1 MGTQAIAVRAPRVRR
16 AVAARVLPAHGRSGI
31 YFTLPFLLVYAA
43 FLVWPLVLGVKMSLS
58 NDSLSGTAGGFV
70 GLRNFGEALTDAAVW
85 QSLWHTAWFTVLST
99 PPLVVL
105 GLVMALLANHLTP
118 AQWLWRLAYFAPF
131 LLPVAVVSLLWT
143 WLFQPGFGLFDG
155 LLSWL
160 GIHANIGWLTGPD
173 VAMPSIVLTT
183 LWWTVGFNFLLYLA
197 ALQTIPRDYQEAAAL
212 DGAGW
217 WQRLRHVTLPMLRRT
232 TILIVVLQ
240 LLASLKV
247 FDQIYLMTQGGPN
260 HATRPVIQYV
270 YEASFTGY
278 RTGYGTA
285 ISYIFFALILV
296 VTVAQ
301 LRLFRPR
308 EEEMTP

>member
-1 MGTQAIAVRAPRVRR
+1 MGTQAIAVRTPRVRR
-16 AVAARVLPAHGRSGI
+16 AVTERARLTRGRSGI
-31 YFTLPFLLVYAA
+31 WFTLPFLLAYAA

-85 QSLWHTAWFTVLST
+85 QSLWHTAWFTILST

-118 AQWLWRLAYFAPF
+118 ARWLWRLAYFAPF

-155 LLSWL
+155 MLSWL
-160 GIHANIGWLTGPD
+160 GVHLNIGWLTDPD
-173 VAMPSIVLTT
+173 AAMPAIVLTT

-197 ALQTIPRDYQEAAAL
+197 ALQTIPPDLYEASAL

-217 WQRLRHVTLPMLRRT
+217 WRQLRHVTLPMLRRT
-232 TILIVVLQ
+232 TVLIVVLQ

-285 ISYIFFALILV
+285 ISYVFFALILV
-296 VTVAQ
+296 VTVSQ
-301 LRLFRPR
+301 LRLFRAR
-308 EEEMTP
+308 DEETTP

>member
-1 MGTQAIAVRAPRVRR
+1 MGTQTIVIRAPARR
-16 AVAARVLPAHGRSGI
+16 TVAAPARPARDRSGL

-43 FLVWPLVLGVKMSLS
+43 FLVWPLVLGIKMSLS

-85 QSLWHTAWFTVLST
+85 QSLWHTAWFTLLST

-105 GLVMALLANHLTP
+105 GLAMALLANHLAP
-118 AQWLWRLAYFAPF
+118 AQWLWRLAFFAPF
-131 LLPVAVVSLLWT
+131 LIPAAVVALLWT
-143 WLFQPGFGLFDG
+143 WMFQPGFGLFDG
-155 LLSWL
+155 MLSWVGVHL
-160 GIHANIGWLTGPD
+160 GIGWLTDPN
-173 VAMPSIVLTT
+173 VAMPSLVLTT

-197 ALQTIPRDYQEAAAL
+197 ALQAIPQDYYEASAL

-217 WQRLRHVTLPMLRRT
+217 WRQLRHVTLPMLGRT
-232 TILIVVLQ
+232 TVLIVVLQ

-270 YEASFTGY
+270 YETSFTGY

-285 ISYIFFALILV
+285 ISYVFFALILV
-296 VTVAQ
+296 ISLSQ
-301 LRLFRPR
+301 LRLFRAR
-308 EEEMTP
+308 EESSS

>member
-1 MGTQAIAVRAPRVRR
+1 MGTQAIAVRPSRIRLAAAERPRPVRD
-16 AVAARVLPAHGRSGI
+16 RSGI
-31 YFTLPFLLVYAA
+31 YFTLPFLLAYAA
-43 FLVWPLVLGVKMSLS
+43 FLVWPLVLGVRMSLS
-58 NDSLSGTAGGFV
+58 NDSLSGTAGGFI
-70 GLRNFGEALTDAAVW
+70 GLRNFGEALTDSAVW
-85 QSLWHTAWFTVLST
+85 QSLWHTAWFTLLST

-105 GLVMALLANHLTP
+105 GLVMALLANHLAP
-118 AQWLWRLAYFAPF
+118 ARWLWRLAYFAPF

-155 LLSWL
+155 MLSWM
-160 GIHANIGWLTGPD
+160 GIHLNIGWLTDPD
-173 VAMPSIVLTT
+173 AAMPAIVLTT

-197 ALQTIPRDYQEAAAL
+197 ALQTIPQDLYEASAL

-217 WQRLRHVTLPMLRRT
+217 WRQLRHVTLPMLRRT
-232 TILIVVLQ
+232 TALIVVLQ

-270 YEASFTGY
+270 YESSFTGY

-285 ISYIFFALILV
+285 ISYVFFALILV
-296 VTVAQ
+296 VTVSQ
-301 LRLFRPR
+301 LRLFRAR
-308 EEEMTP
+308 DEEAMP

>member
-1 MGTQAIAVRAPRVRR
+1 MGTQAIAVRTPRVRR
-16 AVAARVLPAHGRSGI
+16 AADPAVRPGRERSGL
-31 YFTLPFLLVYAA
+31 YFALPFLIAYAA
-43 FLVWPLVLGVKMSLS
+43 FLIWPLVLGIKMSLS

-70 GLRNFGEALTDAAVW
+70 GLDNFGEALTDAAVW
-85 QSLWHTAWFTVLST
+85 QSLWNTAWFTLLST

-105 GLVMALLANHLTP
+105 GLAMALLANHLAP
-118 AQWLWRLAYFAPF
+118 AQWLWRLSYFAPF

-155 LLSWL
+155 MLSWI
-160 GIHANIGWLTGPD
+160 GIDATIGWLTDPD
-173 VAMPSIVLTT
+173 LAMASIALTT

-197 ALQTIPRDYQEAAAL
+197 ALQTIPPDYYEAAAL

-217 WQRLRHVTLPMLRRT
+217 WTQLRYVTLPMLRRT
-232 TILIVVLQ
+232 TVLIVVLQ

-270 YEASFTGY
+270 YETSFTGY

-285 ISYIFFALILV
+285 ISYVFFALILV
-296 VTVAQ
+296 ISLSQ
-301 LRLFRPR
+301 LKLFHSRD
-308 EEEMTP
+308 EEAAS

>member
-1 MGTQAIAVRAPRVRR
+1 MGTQAIAVSPPRVRR
-16 AVAARVLPAHGRSGI
+16 AVTERPLPTRGRSGI
-31 YFTLPFLLVYAA
+31 YFTLPFLIAYAA

-70 GLRNFGEALTDAAVW
+70 GFRNFAEALTDAAVW
-85 QSLWHTAWFTVLST
+85 QSLWHTAWFTILST
-99 PPLVVL
+99 PTLVLV
-105 GLVMALLANHLTP
+105 GLIMALLANHLAP

-131 LLPVAVVSLLWT
+131 LIPVGAVALLWT

-155 LLSWL
+155 MLSWIGVHL
-160 GIHANIGWLTGPD
+160 DIGWLTDPD
-173 VAMPSIVLTT
+173 VAMPSLVLTT

-197 ALQTIPRDYQEAAAL
+197 ALQTIPRDLYEASAL

-217 WQRLRHVTLPMLRRT
+217 WKQLRHVTLPMLRRT
-232 TILIVVLQ
+232 TVLILILQ
-240 LLASLKV
+240 VLASLKV

-270 YEASFTGY
+270 YETSFTGY

-285 ISYIFFALILV
+285 ISYVFFALILV
-296 VTVAQ
+296 ISLSQ
-301 LRLFRPR
+301 LRLFRAR
-308 EEEMTP
+308 DEEAS